1 MSTEEEKN
9 VTETKPVEDKEDV
22 RIRQKCQIANQMS

>member
-9 VTETKPVEDKEDV
+9 VTETKAVEEKDSDV
-22 RIRQKCQIANQMS
+22 RNNRIEMRIK